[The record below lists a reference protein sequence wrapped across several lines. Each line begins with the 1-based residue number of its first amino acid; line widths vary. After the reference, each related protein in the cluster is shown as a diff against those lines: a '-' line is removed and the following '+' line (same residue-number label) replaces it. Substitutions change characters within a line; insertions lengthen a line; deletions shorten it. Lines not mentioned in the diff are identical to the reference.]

1 MFESVAV
8 NKRHIAADNNH
19 DLRLTAHL
27 FGGTIIAAFICV
39 LDRIWSCARRA
50 ARVHVSV
57 HLVVAH
63 PDLRVVHRTGVN
75 GERCH
80 LAREGLVDRGPI
92 RFADVA
98 ICPRRDV
105 GLDTVRVTWP
115 AALGL
120 NHLAV
125 DVECHRVFSHG
136 RSDVVPPSNTEC
148 ERRTAPDAR
157 SARPPLDPK

>member
-1 MFESVAV
+1 MIV
-8 NKRHIAADNNH
+8 RHAPAPC
-19 DLRLTAHL
+19 T
-27 FGGTIIAAFICV
+27 
-39 LDRIWSCARRA
+39 
-50 ARVHVSV
+50 
-57 HLVVAH
+57 
-63 PDLRVVHRTGVN
+63 VVHRTGVN

-125 DVECHRVFSHG
+125 DVEDDLCAG
-136 RSDVVPPSNTEC
+136 
-148 ERRTAPDAR
+148 
-157 SARPPLDPK
+157 